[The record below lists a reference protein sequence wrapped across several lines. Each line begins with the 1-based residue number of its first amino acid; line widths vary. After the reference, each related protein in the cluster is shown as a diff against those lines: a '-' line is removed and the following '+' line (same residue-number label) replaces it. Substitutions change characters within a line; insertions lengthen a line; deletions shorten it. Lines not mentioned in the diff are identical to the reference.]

1 MDFLKL
7 NTILEEKNFSVLK
20 QELAK
25 HPIQDLAEFI
35 DSLDEKQAITVFRL
49 LPKEL
54 AADTF
59 SFLSSEKQ
67 THISSIVNEEE
78 LSSILDDLNF
88 DDKID
93 FIEEMPAYLV
103 KRILKNTSD
112 VERKLINQ
120 FLNYPDSSAGSL
132 MTIEYINLKKE
143 LSVKNALNYIRKT
156 ATDKEIIYT
165 SYVIDNERH
174 LEGIVSLKDLVLA
187 NENTK
192 VADLMRED
200 IHFAYTH
207 DDQEGVANLFKKYDL
222 LALPVVDN
230 EKRLVGVIT
239 VDDIVDVI
247 EEEATEDILKMAAIH
262 PTDEEYIQAGT
273 LKLARKRIL
282 WLLVLMVSATLTGYI
297 IRGFSDTLESIV
309 ILAAYIPMLMDTGGN
324 AGTQSSTLVIRSL
337 ILGEVTLKDTFKV
350 IWKELRIS
358 ILVGGVLAFINFLR
372 ILYFDAVGFEIA
384 LTVSVTLMLTV
395 IVAKLIGGILPIIAT
410 KLKLDPAIMASP
422 LITTIVD
429 TFSLI
434 IYFYLATLIIKIPSL
449 AG

>member
-187 NENTK
+187 NENAK

-384 LTVSVTLMLTV
+384 LTVSITLMLTV

-410 KLKLDPAIMASP
+410 KLRLDPAIMASP

>member
-1 MDFLKL
+1 MDFLEL
-7 NTILEEKNFSVLK
+7 NTILEEKNFPALR

-25 HPIQDLAEFI
+25 YPIQDLAEFI
-35 DSLDEKQAITVFRL
+35 ESLDEKQAITVFRL

-78 LSSILDDLNF
+78 LASILDDLNF

-143 LSVKNALNYIRKT
+143 LSVKNALDYIRKT

-174 LEGIVSLKDLVLA
+174 LEGIVSLKELVLA
-187 NENTK
+187 DENAK

-230 EKRLVGVIT
+230 EKRLVGIIT

-262 PTDEEYIQAGT
+262 PTDEEYLQAGT
-273 LKLARKRIL
+273 LTLARKRIL

-297 IRGFSDTLESIV
+297 IRGFSNTLESV
-309 ILAAYIPMLMDTGGN
+309 VLLAAYIPMLMDTGGN

-358 ILVGGVLAFINFLR
+358 ILVGSVLAFINFFR
-372 ILYFDAVGFEIA
+372 ILYFDAAGLEIA
-384 LTVSVTLMLTV
+384 LTVSITLMLTV

-434 IYFYLATLIIKIPSL
+434 IYFYLATIIINIPNM
-449 AG
+449 G

>member
-358 ILVGGVLAFINFLR
+358 ILVGGVLALINFLR